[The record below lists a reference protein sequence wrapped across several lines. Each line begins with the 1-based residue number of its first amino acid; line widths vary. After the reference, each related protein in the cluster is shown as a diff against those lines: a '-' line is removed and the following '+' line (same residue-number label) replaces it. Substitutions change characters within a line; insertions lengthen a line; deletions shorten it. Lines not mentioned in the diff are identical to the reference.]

1 MPSKNTSTPRR
12 DGLGGWFKSSRSNPN
27 GNQCVEVFFDVDLVH
42 IRDSKDGGVGPFLTV
57 PAADWATFLD
67 EVVGRA
73 PIGSNAA
80 VRITTN
86 SGGGADLRGIRTPDT
101 TLSYTAGEW
110 SAFVAGVRA
119 AEFDLTSAPE
129 CAES

>member
-1 MPSKNTSTPRR
+1 MPSRNASAHRR
-12 DGLGGWFKSSRSNPN
+12 DSLGGWFKSSFSHPN

-42 IRDSKDGGVGPFLTV
+42 IRDSKDGGVGPVLSV

-67 EVVGRA
+67 EVVGHA
-73 PIGSNAA
+73 PVGSNAA

-86 SGGGADLRGIRTPDT
+86 SGGGANLRGIRTPDT
-101 TLSYTAGEW
+101 ILSYTAGEW

-119 AEFDLTSAPE
+119 AEFDLSSAPE
-129 CAES
+129 RAES